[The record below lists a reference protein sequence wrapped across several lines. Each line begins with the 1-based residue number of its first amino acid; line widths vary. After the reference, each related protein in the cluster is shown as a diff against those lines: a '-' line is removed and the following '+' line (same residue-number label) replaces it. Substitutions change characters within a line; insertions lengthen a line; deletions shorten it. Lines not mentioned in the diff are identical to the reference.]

1 MVNRF
6 YDPVM
11 EPTLWLMV
19 SIIFCIFAVYFIYKY
34 RKIEPE
40 GRSFIFG
47 LIIFSITFAIARLI
61 ETIRRYFYIN
71 DYYDI
76 VDSNFTIT
84 GINLL
89 LRLSYYIIAWT
100 GITVFFF
107 VFEKYIMEKKTKFL
121 ITVSSSLEG
130 IFSCLLYFTAEAFWN
145 FTIVVILF
153 FGVAIVPIILF
164 LYLSIKGLYLSNKIA
179 WIINTIGFLFFL
191 LGVIGDLPESY
202 IFVQN
207 IPGILLH
214 YFNPIAESLG
224 AILMGIGFSIIYKNV

>member
-1 MVNRF
+1 
-6 YDPVM
+6 
-11 EPTLWLMV
+11 
-19 SIIFCIFAVYFIYKY
+19 
-34 RKIEPE
+34 
-40 GRSFIFG
+40 
-47 LIIFSITFAIARLI
+47 
-61 ETIRRYFYIN
+61 
-71 DYYDI
+71 
-76 VDSNFTIT
+76 
-84 GINLL
+84 
-89 LRLSYYIIAWT
+89 
-100 GITVFFF
+100 VFFF